1 MNNQVDV
8 LGVKY
13 SIIGKTQAEDR
24 KLNEGNLLGY
34 CDPTVKEIVYALRPD
49 ETDVMACADLS
60 YIEKKTVRHEII
72 HAFLYESGLD
82 NDSSI
87 VSAWAVNE
95 EMVDW
100 FAVQFYKIAK
110 AFEKVGC

>member
-13 SIIGKTQAEDR
+13 SIIGKTQTEDK

-49 ETDVMACADLS
+49 ETDVMTCADLS

>member
-1 MNNQVDV
+1 MNTKVDI
-8 LGVKY
+8 LGVEY
-13 SIIGKTQAEDR
+13 SIVGKTQAEDR

-82 NDSSI
+82 NDSLDDG
-87 VSAWAVNE
+87 AWAVNE